1 MLPTSIIGEAVNLQA
16 YQSFE
21 EHAERINEEVEYV
34 TIQSHANYD
43 NMDVECSHS

>member
-1 MLPTSIIGEAVNLQA
+1 MGYYIKGTSVLSIFDPKDQLRRQPLL
-16 YQSFE
+16 F
-21 EHAERINEEVEYV
+21 V

>member
-1 MLPTSIIGEAVNLQA
+1 MVRTIQLQVKIHSEGMNGNL
-16 YQSFE
+16 
-21 EHAERINEEVEYV
+21 V